1 MPWPLPETVTMTIT
15 MPKPKEF
22 VLDPAKTLLMVV
34 DVQNSTC
41 TPGFP
46 NYGDGR
52 YGSVIEGNVK
62 LLEKARA
69 AGAKVMYIQSV
80 RKEQDPEVIRFG
92 IDPHLLEG
100 SAEAAIVDAIAP
112 LPSEE
117 VIYKWCHDPWARTS
131 LEDVLAR
138 HGIVS
143 TEYTVLVTGVSASV
157 CAHAAALGFANRHF
171 LTLIP
176 MDATAAGDVE
186 QEARVYAQYAG
197 VGYDY
202 CMDFTLS
209 DLVTFESPVKVAVP
223 ARELVGAT
231 A

>member
-1 MPWPLPETVTMTIT
+1 MTWKPLPETVTVTYE
-15 MPKPKEF
+15 MPKPKPF
-22 VLDPAKTLLMVV
+22 ALDPAKTLLMVV

-46 NYGDGR
+46 NYGER
-52 YGSVIEGNVK
+52 YASCVEGNIK

-80 RKEQDPEVIRFG
+80 RKTEDPEVMRFG
-92 IDPHLLEG
+92 IEPHLLEG

-112 LPSEE
+112 QPGEE
-117 VIYKWCHDPWARTS
+117 VIEKWCHDPWARTS
-131 LEDVLAR
+131 LEDVLAS
-138 HGIVS
+138 HGIVN

-157 CAHAAALGFANRHF
+157 CAHACALGFANRHF

-176 MDATAAGDVE
+176 LDATAAGDLE

-202 CMDFTLS
+202 CMDFTTS
-209 DLVTFESPVKVAVP
+209 DLVTFATPVP
-223 ARELVGAT
+223 AKPELALAGAT